1 MKILDKYLIKQFL
14 QTILFGLLAFTLLF
28 VLIDLMEKLD
38 DFIDQKVPNYIILQ
52 YYIVFIPEILRLMI
66 PVAVLLSALFTAGK
80 LANLNELTAIKS
92 AGVSLFRFMLPF
104 IVTSFLISIFSIYF
118 GGYVVPYAN
127 KHLTYI
133 EQNFM
138 NKNVFRAGNNIY
150 FQDSKTRIVSI
161 TFFDVVNNI
170 AHRVSIQEFDKND
183 ITQMTSRID
192 AIRMRYDF
200 KKKIWILM
208 DGTSRVF
215 YNDRENLE
223 KFTQKEIDYLNFSPE
238 DVIKKQRKPEEMT
251 LPELYKQAIDEQKAG
266 NDNTRT
272 WIDYHSR
279 IAFAFSSIIVVLFGL
294 PISSNKRRGGVAL
307 QFGINLLI
315 TFLYLVFMK
324 ISQAFGK
331 NGVMNPI
338 LTAWFANFV
347 FLLAAIVNLIR
358 ARK

>member
-1 MKILDKYLIKQFL
+1 MKILDRYLIKQFV

-38 DFIDQKVPNYIILQ
+38 DFIDHNVPNYIILQ
-52 YYIVFIPEILRLMI
+52 YYVVFIPEILRLMI

-80 LANLNELTAIKS
+80 LANLNELTAIRS
-92 AGVSLFRFMLPF
+92 AGISLFRFMLPF
-104 IVTSFLISIFSIYF
+104 IITAFIISLFSIYF

-127 KHLTYI
+127 KHLTYL

-150 FQDSKTRIVSI
+150 FQDTKTRIVSI
-161 TFFDVVNNI
+161 SFFDVVNNV

-183 ITQMTSRID
+183 ITKMTARID
-192 AIRMRYDF
+192 AIRMQYNF
-200 KKKIWILM
+200 KKKFWVLKE
-208 DGTSRVF
+208 GTSRVF

-223 KFTQKEIDYLNFSPE
+223 KFSRKEIEYLNFIPE

-266 NDNTRT
+266 NDSTRT

-307 QFGINLLI
+307 QFGVNLLI

-331 NGVMNPI
+331 NGVMDPV

-347 FLLAAIVNLIR
+347 FLIAAVYNIFR
-358 ARK
+358 SRS

>member
-1 MKILDKYLIKQFL
+1 MKILDKYLIKQFI

-38 DFIDQKVPNYIILQ
+38 DFIDQNVPNFIILQ
-52 YYIVFIPEILRLMI
+52 YYFVFIPEILRLMT

-80 LANLNELTAIKS
+80 LANLNELTAIRS
-92 AGVSLFRFMLPF
+92 AGVSQFRFMLPF
-104 IVTSFLISIFSIYF
+104 IITSIVISLLSIYF
-118 GGYVVPYAN
+118 GGFVVPYAN

-150 FQDSKTRIVSI
+150 FQDTNTRIVSI

-192 AIRMRYDF
+192 AIRMIYDF
-200 KKKIWILM
+200 NKKVWILK
-208 DGTSRVF
+208 DGTYRVF
-215 YNDRENLE
+215 YNDRENLQ
-223 KFTQKEIDYLNFSPE
+223 KFSSKEINYLNFVPD

-251 LPELYKQAIDEQKAG
+251 LPELFKQAMDEQKAG

-272 WIDYHSR
+272 LIDYHSR

-315 TFLYLVFMK
+315 TFIYLVFMK

-331 NGVMNPI
+331 NGVLNPVI
-338 LTAWFANFV
+338 TAWFANFV
-347 FLLAAIVNLIR
+347 FLVAAIINI
-358 ARK
+358 ARSKN